1 MLARFGILTKVL
13 SIVVLLSGIAA
24 GMAYLGISALGQ
36 LNEDAEHMQAAASRA
51 LTAARASQN
60 VIVLSRAEFR
70 SALDPR
76 DENRLAARAIIEEQL
91 KQYDERFREV
101 SQTPD

>member
-13 SIVVLLSGIAA
+13 AIVVLLSGIAA

-36 LNEDAEHMQAAASRA
+36 LNEDAERMQAAASRA

-60 VIVLSRAEFR
+60 VIVSAVRSIRATKTASRR
-70 SALDPR
+70 
-76 DENRLAARAIIEEQL
+76 AR
-91 KQYDERFREV
+91 
-101 SQTPD
+101 